1 MEAGLGK
8 KNLIKSIDES
18 DREIISLS
26 PSENH
31 REQDWDPPGTAAA
44 ASGRGTAE
52 RMRVPGTVA
61 RICWGWR
68 GRTSSR

>member
-1 MEAGLGK
+1 MSLT
-8 KNLIKSIDES
+8 ES
-18 DREIISLS
+18 IISFS

-31 REQDWDPPGTAAA
+31 PGQDWDPPGTAAA
-44 ASGRGTAE
+44 ARGRGIDE

-68 GRTSSR
+68 GRTSSW